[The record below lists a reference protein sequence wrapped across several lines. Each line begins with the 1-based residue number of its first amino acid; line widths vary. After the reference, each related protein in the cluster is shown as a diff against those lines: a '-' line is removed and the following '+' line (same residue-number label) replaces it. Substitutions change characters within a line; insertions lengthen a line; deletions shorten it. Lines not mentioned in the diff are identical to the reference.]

1 MGSDARYLVE
11 HPRQAS
17 HAEQEVKIDRRRLLD
32 LIREELVL
40 ILPDDFATGPPDS
53 TDAWHPSE
61 VEPLEDAWSGGDN
74 IDTPIDHAYVETGE
88 SNAGPHSAVGFS
100 GTPEPLGDEA
110 GCAGCGCTT
119 CDCQNF
125 FPHSGEGL
133 VDLVFLREADDI
145 VNSPAPPPDGLVDVE
160 PEEPER
166 EPIVIQIKK
175 KMKDVGISGPN
186 GMFSQVGD
194 VDEFEDLIRFI
205 FEDVELDNR
214 QLASV
219 AIRISQDFL
228 EDPEGAAN
236 LSTFNLD

>member
-1 MGSDARYLVE
+1 
-11 HPRQAS
+11 
-17 HAEQEVKIDRRRLLD
+17 VKITEEKVRALVREQIFLLVKD
-32 LIREELVL
+32 ENYDIEPADV
-40 ILPDDFATGPPDS
+40 

-61 VEPLEDAWSGGDN
+61 VVPREDAWSGGEN
-74 IDTPIDHAYVETGE
+74 IEDPLDHSQFETGE
-88 SNAGPHSAVGFS
+88 SNAGPHVTLGFS
-100 GTPEPLGDEA
+100 GQPEPLGDESA
-110 GCAGCGCTT
+110 CPVHGHEPCGCK
-119 CDCQNF
+119 NF
-125 FPHSGEGL
+125 FPPSGEDL

-145 VNSPAPPPDGLVDVE
+145 VDTPAPPPDDLVAVE
-160 PEEPER
+160 PDR
-166 EPIVIQIKK
+166 EAIVVQIKK

>member
-1 MGSDARYLVE
+1 M
-11 HPRQAS
+11 
-17 HAEQEVKIDRRRLLD
+17 KIGRRRLLN

-40 ILPDDFATGPPDS
+40 VLPDDFATEPPDS

-74 IDTPIDHAYVETGE
+74 IDTPVDHARVETGE
-88 SNAGPHSAVGFS
+88 SNAGPHAVVGFS
-100 GTPEPLGDEA
+100 GTPEPLGDKSSR
-110 GCAGCGCTT
+110 
-119 CDCQNF
+119 CQNF
-125 FPHSGEGL
+125 SPLSGEGL

-145 VNSPAPPPDGLVDVE
+145 IDAPAPPPDGLVDVE
-160 PEEPER
+160 PDR
-166 EPIVIQIKK
+166 EAIVIQIKK

-228 EDPEGAAN
+228 EDPEGAAS